1 MVIFFCSANTRHGCL
16 RHGIGL
22 EFLIQLLHI
31 VGQLRAVQR
40 FHQRQIGVHH
50 ALRVKHL
57 KCVRILSS
65 GGGHDRHV
73 AFHRHRCGNIRH
85 RNFVDIDHEDASV
98 GQRLRAVGDPDNA
111 ILYLHLS
118 PGRYFNHIGLESIG
132 AVVGLGHDSPLKN
145 LLCVRHHGLRLG
157 GGHSLL
163 RQEFS
168 VHQHKPATV
177 HRYLNVILVGNV
189 RGVGIGI
196 CTAIQLEAKA
206 VVQRVRRELTG
217 SRLVRLKGQTG
228 LQIDHAELH
237 RHHQV
242 AVVSSGAVD
251 VRVVIIGIVVLLHGH
266 VEGGHKHLHPCNAGH
281 RAAFAR
287 KQRDI
292 IFAVRRCFLRIAFL
306 RLLRFLRGF
315 RLLRFLRFA
324 GFTRLIGFFR
334 FLRCFR
340 FL

>member
-40 FHQRQIGVHH
+40 LHQSQIGIHH
-50 ALRVKHL
+50 ALGVKHL

-65 GGGHDRHV
+65 GGGHDCHV
-73 AFHRHRCGNIRH
+73 AIHRHRCGNIGY

-118 PGRYFNHIGLESIG
+118 PGRYFDHIGLEGIG
-132 AVVGLGHDSPLKN
+132 AVVVFGHDSPLKN
-145 LLCVRHHGLRLG
+145 LRRVRQHGLRLG
-157 GGHSLL
+157 GGHGLL

-168 VHQHKPATV
+168 VHQRKPAAI
-177 HRYLNVILVGNV
+177 HRHLNVIFIGDI
-189 RGVGIGI
+189 RCVGIGI

-217 SRLVRLKGQTG
+217 SRFFRLKGQTG
-228 LQIDHAELH
+228 LQVDHAKLY
-237 RHHQV
+237 RHH
-242 AVVSSGAVD
+242 
-251 VRVVIIGIVVLLHGH
+251 
-266 VEGGHKHLHPCNAGH
+266 
-281 RAAFAR
+281 
-287 KQRDI
+287 
-292 IFAVRRCFLRIAFL
+292 
-306 RLLRFLRGF
+306 
-315 RLLRFLRFA
+315 
-324 GFTRLIGFFR
+324 
-334 FLRCFR
+334 
-340 FL
+340 